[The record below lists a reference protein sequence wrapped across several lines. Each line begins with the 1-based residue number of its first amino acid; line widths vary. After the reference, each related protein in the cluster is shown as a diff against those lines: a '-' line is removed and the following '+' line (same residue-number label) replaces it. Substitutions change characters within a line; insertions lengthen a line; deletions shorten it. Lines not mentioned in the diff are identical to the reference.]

1 MDYVLDFVRNWGYWA
16 IFLGSLIEGES
27 IILTASGLAA
37 FGYFDIQKVMLTAFF
52 GTLLADQALYYLG
65 YFRGHAIF
73 ERFPSLRKGA
83 DKAFVMLHKY
93 DIWFILSC
101 RFIYGIR
108 VVSSIVI
115 GAAHVKPVRFSI
127 LNVIAAIIWTV
138 VSCMGGYLLG
148 DVMEEWIKNFESG
161 QKVLIA
167 LVVLFLSIPL
177 LFTLYKKIKK
187 KPSE

>member
-1 MDYVLDFVRNWGYWA
+1 MDYILDFVKNWGYWA

-37 FGYFDIQKVMLTAFF
+37 FGYFDIQKVMLTAFC
-52 GTLLADQALYYLG
+52 GTLLADQGLYYLG
-65 YFRGHAIF
+65 YFKGSAIF
-73 ERFPSLRKGA
+73 ERFPSLRKSA

-115 GAAHVKPVRFSI
+115 GAAHVKPLRFSI

-138 VSCMGGYLLG
+138 ISCMGGYFLG
-148 DVMEEWIKNFESG
+148 DVMEEWMKNFESS
-161 QKVLIA
+161 QKILMA
-167 LVVLFLSIPL
+167 VVLLIISLPL
-177 LFTLYKKIKK
+177 LITLYKKIKK
-187 KPSE
+187 KPSQ